1 MLARSTRTALR
12 WFTQHVPIRGRMKLA
27 DKLGA
32 LIAPPGPE
40 ELVVNGLRIQLDH
53 SILTHRLMYYDLYE
67 ENVMNFL
74 KGYLRPGMIVLD
86 AGANIGYFAAKCVGM
101 IKPGGHVFSFEPSA
115 TCLALAERI
124 GQLHGSRERTLIP
137 QAISDS
143 VGTSIF
149 YDTPRVITKGYAC
162 LSGTHLPSDRVE
174 HPVSITTI
182 DTFCTERGISHVDLL
197 KLDIEGSEVPAL
209 RGSVRM
215 LEEGRIAAIIVE
227 MNTEGSKRQE
237 AIAVVEMLQN
247 AGMRS
252 FHLQRNGRPVPIDV
266 LARTDHR
273 EDVLWMSPA
282 RQT

>member
-1 MLARSTRTALR
+1 
-12 WFTQHVPIRGRMKLA
+12 MKLA

-32 LIAPPGPE
+32 VIAPSSPE
-40 ELVVNGLRIQLDH
+40 ELVVNGIRIQLDH

-74 KGYLRPGMIVLD
+74 KGYLEPGMIVLD

-101 IKPGGHVFSFEPSA
+101 IRPGGHVFSFEPSP
-115 TCLALAERI
+115 TCLGIAERT
-124 GQLHGSRERTLIP
+124 GQLPGSSDRTLIP

-143 VGTSIF
+143 VGTSVF

-162 LSGTHLPSDRVE
+162 LKGTHLPGDRVE
-174 HPVSITTI
+174 HPVTVTTI
-182 DTFCTERGISHVDLL
+182 DTFCAERGITHVDLL

-215 LEEGRIAAIIVE
+215 LDERRIGAIIVE
-227 MNTEGSKRQE
+227 MNTEPSKMHE
-237 AIAVVEMLQN
+237 AITVAELLQN

-252 FHLQRNGRPVPIDV
+252 FHLQRNGRPLPINV
-266 LARTDHR
+266 LARTDLR
-273 EDVLWMSPA
+273 EDVLWM
-282 RQT
+282 R